1 MHFCT
6 PDLLH
11 YFLYILCSASSSGT
25 LSRRSDSGFFSS
37 FSGPVL
43 DVLVDAMES
52 MSIGAGEPL
61 FAKGDEGDCM
71 YVITSGQVRIHDGD
85 ITLRLMGPGEI
96 LGEMAATAGC
106 ETSLCRLKKSDLFDL
121 IENHGELTRAV
132 LHVLSQRVRSTSS
145 SWVESDRNRA
155 ALERELEIGRIIQ
168 SSFLPGRLPTSPGW
182 EIAGFFKSARQVA
195 GDFYDIFELE
205 ESGRI
210 ALVIGDVCD
219 KGVGAALFMT
229 LFRSLI
235 RSNMQ
240 SIERGGSDASTI
252 LEDSISRT
260 NDYIAAAHGHTSMF
274 ATIFAAVLEPGT
286 GSVHYV
292 GAGHESPF
300 IIDAHGEITSLESTG
315 PAVGL
320 FPKALFP
327 TSEAHLEQGE
337 TLFAYTDGVVDA
349 KSPGG
354 DAFGLDRPLPLLR
367 ERSGD
372 CSLPEEI
379 CHRLADFIG
388 EASQFDDITMFAVKR
403 KSEGLSGEEP

>member
-1 MHFCT
+1 LKKDHIKG
-6 PDLLH
+6 
-11 YFLYILCSASSSGT
+11 ILTS
-25 LSRRSDSGFFSS
+25 SGFFSS

-43 DVLVDAMES
+43 DILVDAMES

-61 FAKGDEGDCM
+61 FVKGDEGDCM

-85 ITLRLMGPGEI
+85 NTLRLMGPGEI
-96 LGEMAATAGC
+96 LGEMAVLDPDVRSASATAGC

-168 SSFLPGRLPTSPGW
+168 SSFLPGKLPTSPGW

-205 ESGRI
+205 ESGKI

-240 SIERGGSDASTI
+240 AIDKRSSDAATI
-252 LEDSISRT
+252 LEGSVSRT

-274 ATIFAAVLEPGT
+274 ATIFAAVLDPGT
-286 GSVHYV
+286 GTVHYV
-292 GAGHESPF
+292 GAGHESPY
-300 IIDAHGEITSLESTG
+300 IIDAHGKVTPLEATG

-320 FPKALFP
+320 FPKALFA
-327 TSEAHLEQGE
+327 TSEAVLERGE

-349 KSPGG
+349 RNPCGET
-354 DAFGLDRPLPLLR
+354 FGLDRLLPLLV
-367 ERSGD
+367 ERSRT
-372 CSLPEEI
+372 CALPEEI
-379 CHRLADFIG
+379 YRHLADFIG
-388 EASQFDDITMFAVKR
+388 EASQFDDITMFAVMR
-403 KSEGLSGEEP
+403 KSDGVSGEAL